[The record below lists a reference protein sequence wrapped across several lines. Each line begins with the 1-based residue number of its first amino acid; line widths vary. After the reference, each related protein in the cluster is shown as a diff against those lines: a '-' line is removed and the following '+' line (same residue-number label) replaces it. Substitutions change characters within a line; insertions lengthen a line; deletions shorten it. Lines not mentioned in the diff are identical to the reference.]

1 MDKDE
6 KNIACILATFPMV
19 EDVIEPESKK
29 RILSQCVHCVKEI
42 PKKAEYI
49 AGYQLCVSLTTR
61 LENPSERKWLLLAIA
76 RELPKSAEFHL
87 LYLEILSQSVRAANA
102 IEDAMLRKDSLLD
115 IIHDLPDKV
124 DFQPLFI
131 EAMSHAI
138 KAADEI
144 KQPQHRVHALVG
156 LVDEIP
162 RTEEYNHLRLR
173 AFKLALN
180 LATNLNQA
188 KYDQLRLKQIA
199 KTLPKTSDVDFYR
212 QYTLL
217 GIAKEIPKTGEFLK
231 LFKEA
236 IMLAIAAAVTIEE
249 PYYRKYALC
258 YIAEELSGSN
268 ELSSLYKHTISE
280 AYKAASAIEDPLVRI
295 NALIDVLKLF
305 PKTADFFEPLKMA
318 LVNILDFYTVQSR
331 IKDITPMEVI
341 DFILLMDEK
350 SVDDSKKSKFTKD
363 KYAHILAKDLEQF
376 GLLLNDIRLIEVLKP
391 YTHVWIRPKA
401 LRLAVSKIVEHLE
414 GLKNSFH
421 GCEIERPEFTGEY
434 YHSRE
439 RHPSIDEWGKSA
451 VKECIS
457 IDLGATNTVIMKRRW
472 DVQPEFVE
480 LKGISRHYD
489 DIPIVPTL
497 LNLKTDAIGTA
508 AGTEDISS
516 NFKRLLL
523 SGHPD
528 GEIHMERYF
537 TSLCKHLKEETKRP
551 VWLSVFSNPVTD
563 KLYITAPIGFP
574 DYRRKVKDIVSKAI
588 KGIDVDLLE
597 EPLAAALGYQMAEKE
612 DKVVLLI
619 DFGGSTLDVII
630 VRLNINEAH
639 VVAKPDRSMVLGG
652 HDIDTWIAEFLY
664 KKLDKEGDTPPR
676 ELIDKAEEIKIAL
689 SNHREVIFS
698 WNNYDVCPVSRQ
710 DIEEILNKHGFYNS
724 VDRTI
729 SYVLWKAGKVGV
741 KKEKI
746 EAVLLTGGSSQI
758 PSFREKIEAIFP
770 ELNRENC
777 IYNHSPFSAVAIG
790 AAMYATRRISD
801 KHLRLAYAIRYKTMD
816 KDIPFACDIIFEK
829 GESYPFE
836 KTFRVT
842 PAKTLGEQK
851 QIYIELFEVPDKY
864 IVRRWEREAGMEFI
878 KQVIKPADDMALK
891 ELRIITLYYDEP
903 VEDNTEITF
912 IIDETGHLKI
922 RYGKHVR
929 EREVETGVRL
939 Q

>member
-1 MDKDE
+1 MKKDQG
-6 KNIACILATFPMV
+6 NIACILETFPKV
-19 EDVIEPESKK
+19 GDVIEPESKK
-29 RILSQCVHCVKEI
+29 RILFQCVNCIKEI
-42 PKKAEYI
+42 PKTVESMP
-49 AGYQLCVSLTTR
+49 GYQLCLSLTTR
-61 LENPSERKWLLLAIA
+61 IENPSERKWLLLAIA
-76 RELPKSAEFHL
+76 RELPVSAEFHL
-87 LYLEILSQSVRAANA
+87 LKLEVLSQSVRAANA
-102 IEDAMLRKDSLLD
+102 IEDPKLRKDTLLD
-115 IIHDLPDKV
+115 IIHSLPEKEA
-124 DFQPLFI
+124 FQPLFI

-144 KQPQHRVHALVG
+144 KDQQHRVHALIS

-162 RTEEYNHLRLR
+162 RTQEFNHLRLR

-180 LATNLNQA
+180 LATDISQA
-188 KYDQLRLKQIA
+188 QYDHLRLKQIA
-199 KTLPKTSDVDFYR
+199 KTLPKTSDVEFYR

-217 GIAKEIPKTGEFLK
+217 GIAKEIPKTGEFLT

-258 YIAEELSGSN
+258 YIAEELSGSH
-268 ELSSLYKHTISE
+268 ELASLYKHTMSE
-280 AYKAASAIEDPLVRI
+280 AYKAASAIEDPIVRI

-305 PKTADFFEPLKMA
+305 PKTADFFEQLKNA

-341 DFILLMDEK
+341 DFILLMDDK

-363 KYAHILAKDLEQF
+363 KYAHILARDLGQF
-376 GLLLNDIRLIEVLKP
+376 GLMLNDIRLIEVLKP

-401 LRLAVSKIVEHLE
+401 LRLAVNKIVEHLE

-421 GCEIERPEFTGEY
+421 GCEIERPEFAGEF
-434 YHSRE
+434 YHARD
-439 RHPSIDEWGKSA
+439 RHAAMDEGARSA
-451 VKECIS
+451 IKECIS
-457 IDLGATNTVIMKRRW
+457 IDLGATNTVIMKRKW

-480 LKGISRHYD
+480 LNGISRHYD
-489 DIPIVPTL
+489 DIPIIPTQ
-497 LNLKTDAIGTA
+497 LNLKNDAIGTEV
-508 AGTEDISS
+508 GSNDIVS

-523 SGHPD
+523 EGHPD
-528 GEIHMERYF
+528 GRKYMERYF
-537 TSLCKHLKEETKRP
+537 TSLYKHLKDDTKRP
-551 VWLSVFSNPVTD
+551 VWQSVFSNALTD

-574 DYRRKVKDIVSKAI
+574 DYRKAMKDIVSRTI
-588 KGIDVDLLE
+588 KGIDVKILE

-639 VVAKPDRSMVLGG
+639 VVAKPDRSKVLGG
-652 HDIDTWIAEFLY
+652 HDIDTWIAEHLY
-664 KKLDKEGDTPPR
+664 KKLGREGDTPPR
-676 ELIDKAEEIKIAL
+676 ELIEKAEEIKIAL
-689 SNHREVIFS
+689 SNNREVMFR
-698 WNNYDVCPVSRQ
+698 WDNYDVCTVTRN
-710 DIEEILNKHGFYNS
+710 DIEEILNRHGFYNS

-741 KKEKI
+741 KKEMV

-758 PSFREKIEAIFP
+758 PSFREKIEALFP
-770 ELNRENC
+770 ELHKHNC
-777 IYNHSPFSAVAIG
+777 IYNHSPFSAVAVG

-801 KHLRLAYAIRYKTMD
+801 KHLRLAYAIRYKTRD
-816 KDIPFACDIIFEK
+816 KDVPFAHEIIFEK

-842 PAKTLGEQK
+842 PAKTLGEQR
-851 QIYIELFEVPDKY
+851 QIYLELFEVPDKN
-864 IVRRWEREAGMEFI
+864 IVRRWEREGGMEFI

-891 ELRIITLYYDEP
+891 NLRIITLNYDEP
-903 VEDNTEITF
+903 VEDFTKVVF
-912 IIDETGHLKI
+912 CVDETGRLKI
-922 RYGKHVR
+922 RYGKHDK
-929 EREVETGVRL
+929 EVETEVRL

>member
-1 MDKDE
+1 MDKNE
-6 KNIACILATFPMV
+6 KNIACILETFPRV
-19 EDVIEPESKK
+19 RDVIEPESKK
-29 RILSQCVHCVKEI
+29 RILSQCVSCIKDI
-42 PKKAEYI
+42 PKKVESM
-49 AGYQLCVSLTTR
+49 AGYQLCVSLTNR

-76 RELPKSAEFHL
+76 RELPRSAEYHL
-87 LYLEILSQSVRAANA
+87 LNLEVLSQSVRAANA
-102 IEDAMLRKDSLLD
+102 IEDPKLRKDELLE
-115 IIHDLPDKV
+115 IIHNLPEKDE
-124 DFQPLFI
+124 FEPLFF

-144 KQPQHRVHALVG
+144 NIPQHRVHALIN

-162 RTEEYNHLRLR
+162 RTQEYNHLRLR
-173 AFKLALN
+173 TFKLALN
-180 LATNLNQA
+180 LATNISHTQ
-188 KYDQLRLKQIA
+188 YDELRLKQIA
-199 KTLPKTSDVDFYR
+199 KTLPKTSDVEFYR

-217 GIAKEIPKTGEFLK
+217 GIAKEIPKTGEFLN

-258 YIAEELSGSN
+258 YIAEELKGSH
-268 ELSSLYKHTISE
+268 ELTTLYKHTVSE
-280 AYKAASAIEDPLVRI
+280 AYKAATVIEDPLVRI

-305 PKTADFFEPLKMA
+305 PKTADFFEQLKIA

-341 DFILLMDEK
+341 DFILLMDDK

-376 GLLLNDIRLIEVLKP
+376 GFLINDIRLIEVLKP

-401 LRLAVSKIVEHLE
+401 LRLAVNRIVEHLQ

-421 GCEIERPEFTGEY
+421 GCEIERPEFAGEY

-439 RHPSIDEWGKSA
+439 RHPAFESRAGSA
-451 VKECIS
+451 IKECMS

-472 DVQPEFVE
+472 DMQPEFVD
-480 LKGISRHYD
+480 LNGIARHYEE
-489 DIPIVPTL
+489 IPIVPTL

-508 AGTEDISS
+508 AGNDDISS

-523 SGHPD
+523 EGHPD
-528 GEIHMERYF
+528 GERHMERYF
-537 TSLCKHLKEETKRP
+537 ASLYKHLKDEAKRS
-551 VWLSVFSNPVTD
+551 VWLSVFSNALTD

-574 DYRRKVKDIVSKAI
+574 DYSKTLKNIVSRAI
-588 KGIDVDLLE
+588 KGVDVDILE
-597 EPLAAALGYQMAEKE
+597 EPLAAALGYQMAEKD

-639 VVAKPDRSMVLGG
+639 VVAKPDRSKVLGG
-652 HDIDTWIAEFLY
+652 HDIDSWIAEYLH
-664 KKLDKEGDTPPR
+664 KKLGKEGDTPSR
-676 ELIDKAEEIKIAL
+676 ELIYKAEEIKIAL
-689 SNHREVIFS
+689 SNNREVSFI
-698 WNNYDVCPVSRQ
+698 WNDYDVCTVTRN
-710 DIEEILNKHGFYNS
+710 DIEEILNHHGFYTS

-729 SYVLWKAGKVGV
+729 SYVLWKAAKVGV

-758 PSFREKIEAIFP
+758 PSFREKIEALFP
-770 ELNRENC
+770 DLYKQNG
-777 IYNHSPFSAVAIG
+777 IYNHSPFTAVAVG
-790 AAMYATRRISD
+790 AAIYATRRVSD
-801 KHLRLAYAIRYKTMD
+801 KHLRLAYAIRYKTRE
-816 KDIPFACDIIFEK
+816 KDVPFACEIIFEK

-836 KTFRVT
+836 KTFRLT
-842 PAKTLGEQK
+842 PAKTLGEQR
-851 QIYIELFEVPDKY
+851 QIYIELFEVPDRY
-864 IVRRWEREAGMEFI
+864 IVRRWEREGSMEFI
-878 KQVIKPADDMALK
+878 KQVIKQADDMVLK
-891 ELRIITLYYDEP
+891 DMKIITLYYDEP
-903 VEDNTEITF
+903 VEDYTKVVF
-912 IIDETGHLKI
+912 CVDETGNLKI
-922 RYGKHVR
+922 RYGSHAK
-929 EREVETGVRL
+929 EVETGVRL

>member
-1 MDKDE
+1 MDKEE
-6 KNIACILATFPMV
+6 KNIACILETFPRV
-19 EDVIEPESKK
+19 GDVIEPESRK
-29 RILSQCVHCVKEI
+29 RILSQCVNCIKDI
-42 PKKAEYI
+42 PKKVESM
-49 AGYQLCVSLTTR
+49 AGYQLCVSLTNR

-76 RELPKSAEFHL
+76 RELPRSAEFNFL
-87 LYLEILSQSVRAANA
+87 NLEVFSQSVRAANA
-102 IEDAMLRKDSLLD
+102 IEDAKLKKDALLD
-115 IIHDLPDKV
+115 IIHDLPEKE

-131 EAMSHAI
+131 EAMNHAI

-144 KQPQHRVHALVG
+144 INPQHRVHALIS

-162 RTEEYNHLRLR
+162 GTQKYSHLRLR

-180 LATNLNQA
+180 LATNISHAQ
-188 KYDQLRLKQIA
+188 YDQLRLKQIA
-199 KTLPKTSDVDFYR
+199 KTLPKTSDVEFYR

-217 GIAKEIPKTGEFLK
+217 GIAKEIPKTGEFLN

-236 IMLAIAAAVTIEE
+236 IMLAVAAAVTIEE

-258 YIAEELSGSN
+258 YIAEELTGSH
-268 ELSSLYKHTISE
+268 ELTSLYKHTMSE
-280 AYKAASAIEDPLVRI
+280 AYKAATAIEDPLVRI

-305 PKTADFFEPLKMA
+305 PKTADFFEQLKKA

-341 DFILLMDEK
+341 DFILLMDDK

-376 GLLLNDIRLIEVLKP
+376 GLLLNDVRLIEVLKP

-401 LRLAVSKIVEHLE
+401 LRLAINKIVEHLE

-421 GCEIERPEFTGEY
+421 GCEIERPEFAGEY
-434 YHSRE
+434 YHARE
-439 RHPSIDEWGKSA
+439 RHPLVEEVAGSA
-451 VKECIS
+451 VKECMS
-457 IDLGATNTVIMKRRW
+457 IDLGATNTVIMRRRW
-472 DVQPEFVE
+472 DMQPEFVE
-480 LKGISRHYD
+480 LKDISRRYD
-489 DIPIVPTL
+489 DIPIIPTL

-508 AGTEDISS
+508 VGNDDISS

-523 SGHPD
+523 EGHPD
-528 GEIHMERYF
+528 GEKHMERYF
-537 TSLCKHLKEETKRP
+537 TSLYKHLRDEAKRP
-551 VWLSVFSNPVTD
+551 VWLSVFSNALTD

-574 DYRRKVKDIVSKAI
+574 DYRKALKNIVSRTI
-588 KGIDVDLLE
+588 KGIDAKILE
-597 EPLAAALGYQMAEKE
+597 EPLAAALGYQMADKE

-630 VRLNINEAH
+630 ARLNLNEAH
-639 VVAKPDRSMVLGG
+639 VVAKPDRSKVLGG
-652 HDIDTWIAEFLY
+652 HDIDTWIAEYLF
-664 KKLDKEGDTPPR
+664 KKLGREGDTPPR

-689 SNHREVIFS
+689 SNNREVIFR
-698 WNNYDVCPVSRQ
+698 WNNYEVCPVTRK
-710 DIEEILNKHGFYNS
+710 DIEDILNKHGFYNS

-729 SYVLWKAGKVGV
+729 SFVLWKAGKVGV
-741 KKEKI
+741 KKEMI

-758 PSFREKIEAIFP
+758 PSFREKIEALFP
-770 ELNRENC
+770 DLYRHNC
-777 IYNHSPFSAVAIG
+777 IYNHSPFSAVAVG

-801 KHLRLAYAIRYKTMD
+801 KHLRLAYAIRYKTRD
-816 KDIPFACDIIFEK
+816 KDIPFACEIIFEK

-836 KTFRVT
+836 KTFRIT

-864 IVRRWEREAGMEFI
+864 IVRRWEREGSMEFI

-891 ELRIITLYYDEP
+891 DLRIITLYYDEP
-903 VEDNTEITF
+903 VEDYTQITF
-912 IIDETGHLKI
+912 CIDENGHLKI
-922 RYGKHVR
+922 RYGKHDK
-929 EREVETGVRL
+929 EVETGVRL